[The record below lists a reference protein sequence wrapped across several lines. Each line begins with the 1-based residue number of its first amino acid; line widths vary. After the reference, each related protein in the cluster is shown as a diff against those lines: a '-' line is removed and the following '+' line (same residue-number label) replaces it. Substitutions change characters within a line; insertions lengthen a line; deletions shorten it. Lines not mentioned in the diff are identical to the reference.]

1 MNKVV
6 LVTGASSGIGE
17 KIAEFLSEKG
27 FIVYGA
33 SRNPNLSVE
42 KSFEMIPLDVAD
54 GNLVTKA
61 VNYVIEMEGRLD
73 ILINNAGKGIT
84 GPIEETPLEE
94 IRKAF
99 DTNFFGLLNV
109 TSAVLP
115 QMRKQKS
122 GMIINVSSIAGYIG
136 LPYRGI
142 YSATKGSVSLITEAL
157 SAEVKQFGIKVVD
170 VAPGDFITNIAAGRF
185 HAPVL
190 ENSPY
195 QNDYGKVLT
204 QINDEVDFGM
214 DTKVMA
220 KAIYRIIESKN
231 PKLHYKIG
239 KPMQRFSIVLKRILP
254 DRWYEKLI
262 MNHYKL

>member
-1 MNKVV
+1 MSKVV

-17 KIAEFLSEKG
+17 KIAEYLSEKG
-27 FIVYGA
+27 FIVYGT
-33 SRNPNLSVE
+33 SRNPNLSLE
-42 KSFEMIPLDVAD
+42 RTFELIPLDVT
-54 GNLVTKA
+54 NHKLIEKA
-61 VNYVIEMEGRLD
+61 INYVIEMEGRID

-94 IRKAF
+94 IKANF
-99 DTNFFGLLNV
+99 DTNFYGLIEI
-109 TSAVLP
+109 SKAVLP
-115 QMRKQKS
+115 QMRQQKS
-122 GMIINVSSIAGYIG
+122 GLIINISSIAGFMG

-142 YSATKGSVSLITEAL
+142 YSASKSAVSMISEAL
-157 SAEVKQFGIKVVD
+157 SAEVKQFGIKIVD

-190 ENSPY
+190 ETSAY
-195 QNDYGKVLT
+195 QSSYQKVLN
-204 QINDEVDFGM
+204 QINEEVNFGL
-214 DTKVMA
+214 DTLVMA
-220 KAIYRIIESKN
+220 KAIHHIILQKN